1 MAVFNVNDFITS
13 MAADGAR
20 PNLFEITFAM
30 AGDNFN
36 IRAKATA
43 IPGSNMSM
51 VGAYYFGRLVKFAG
65 NRNFADWSVSVLVDE
80 GDFEAGKGPR
90 AKLESWMDSLNSH
103 TKNTRAGGFV
113 KAIDY
118 QKDATVVQYGKTGEK
133 AIATYKMTGC
143 FPIDI
148 GAMPLDWGN
157 NNAIMEFPVTFAM
170 QYWTRE
176 GITT

>member
-1 MAVFNVNDFITS
+1 MAVFNVNDFITK
-13 MAADGAR
+13 MGQDGAR
-20 PNLFEITFAM
+20 PNLFEITFAHV
-30 AGDNFN
+30 GDTFN

-80 GDFEAGKGPR
+80 GDFGAGIAPR
-90 AKLESWMDSLNSH
+90 SILETWMDSMNSH
-103 TKNTRAGGFV
+103 TKNTRAGGYV
-113 KAIDY
+113 NPVDY
-118 QKDATVVQYGKTGEK
+118 QKDATVVQYGKAGSP
-133 AIATYKMTGC
+133 IATYKMTGC
-143 FPIDI
+143 FPIDV

-170 QYWTRE
+170 QYWTRD
-176 GITT
+176 GITS